1 MWDVTDLTRVDLGLD
16 CRAVTFENPTG
27 ARGAGGTAGGGRK
40 GAPNRLIGPGERV
53 VLADLRGPGTIRHV
67 WLTIP
72 PAPPE
77 VMRAVCLEVFYDD
90 LDEPSISVPCLDLF
104 GVAHGRPVELTSA
117 LTTVQEG
124 RGFNSYVPMAF
135 GDRIRVELVNGAS
148 RPTLLYFQIDHTL
161 GGEVGE
167 GRLHA
172 TFRRANPT
180 TLRED
185 FVIAEG
191 LRGPG
196 RFLGCVV
203 GVRPLDGGTWYG
215 EGEVKVFR
223 DGDVDHPTICGTGLE
238 DYVGTAWGMGAHL
251 APYAGVPLDLR
262 PPDAEPGSIPDLV
275 GFYRWHVLDPIT
287 FDRDLRVTIQQ
298 IGYDVFLA
306 GDEGRLADAEARG
319 LPAGNGLQR
328 PTDGPLLAHGIVE
341 RVDDV
346 CATALVVCAEP
357 QPVPRVD
364 VAAAVADLER
374 RDYERPHP
382 FERVAALIGAAVEQ
396 PAAGDQP

>member
-1 MWDVTDLTRVDLGLD
+1 MADVTDLTRIDLDLD

-27 ARGAGGTAGGGRK
+27 ARGAGGTAAGGRK
-40 GAPNRLIGPGERV
+40 GAPSRTIGPGERV
-53 VLADLRGPGTIRHV
+53 VLADIRGPGTIRHL
-67 WLTIP
+67 WMTIP

-77 VMRAVCLEVFYDD
+77 VMRAVVLEVFYDD

-104 GVAHGRPVELTSA
+104 GVPHGRPVPLTSA

-124 RGFNSYVPMAF
+124 RGFNSYIPMAF
-135 GDRIRVELVNGAS
+135 GERVRVELVNGGS

-161 GGEVGE
+161 GGDVGE

-172 TFRRANPT
+172 TFRRSNPT

-203 GVRPLDGGTWYG
+203 GLRPLDPGFWYG
-215 EGEVKVFR
+215 EGEVKVYR
-223 DGDVDHPTICGTGLE
+223 DGDVELPTICGTGLE

-262 PPDAEPGSIPDLV
+262 EPEAAPSSIPDLV
-275 GFYRWHVLDPIT
+275 AFYRWHVLDPIT
-287 FDRDLRVTIQQ
+287 FASDLRVTLQQ

-306 GDEGRLADAEARG
+306 GDEDRLAEAEASG
-319 LPAGNGLQR
+319 LPAGDGLQR
-328 PTDGPLLAHGIVE
+328 PTDGPVLAHGIVE

-346 CATALVVCAEP
+346 CATAFVVCTEP
-357 QPVPRVD
+357 QPVPPVD
-364 VAAAVADLER
+364 VEVALADIER
-374 RDYERPHP
+374 RPYETPHP
-382 FERVAALIGAAVEQ
+382 FERMSAALG
-396 PAAGDQP
+396 